1 MKISRGLQTDFLDST
16 IESQDINGWPIH
28 T

>member
-16 IESQDINGWPIH
+16 VESQGINGWQFH